1 MTSYTFNSKSLRLTR
16 SRLLRLYVL
25 TALMLIVGFICL
37 EVTVRYRES
46 SKRVNVLQSVPDL
59 MAALPEMTISGREL
73 GNQLLIQNVAL
84 FSKYPNPVE
93 VASGYVGTS
102 RSKVLRP
109 SKLGI
114 PHAIVGAG
122 NTYNEIT
129 YGLLLQ
135 AEIVRLRFPNLKRVY
150 VETSFLLR
158 RPGRLVIE
166 PDHIKY
172 LPLLKSLAPLC
183 SDDVPGCHRVFAEAG
198 KLNNDS
204 TVSWKPEMRRHRGE
218 LRISSFFQHSQDSM
232 LVKDDPLLTTLEA
245 NGEKKNLFRTL
256 TEKKD
261 LQPEVTNDNIK
272 VQRLRD
278 ISSNAPWD
286 GLFDMFALWGR
297 EHGIQIVMFQ
307 PPVRSDLY
315 AYQVKYGLQQHVE
328 DLQRISTKFRIPFID
343 LDKPELGYISDWSLF
358 SDEDHLETCVGSGL
372 LVLAIEKGVQRY
384 EQHQELL
391 PVIGRSMVEQEKNE
405 DLEAC
410 LK

>member
-1 MTSYTFNSKSLRLTR
+1 
-16 SRLLRLYVL
+16 
-25 TALMLIVGFICL
+25 MLIVGFICL

>member
-1 MTSYTFNSKSLRLTR
+1 M
-16 SRLLRLYVL
+16 L

>member
-183 SDDVPGCHRVFAEAG
+183 SNDVPGCHRVFAEAG